1 MSTAFGTPAYQEKAK
16 ATLVSLVTALLRD
29 KPKDPVGISYTHC
42 CLGAIHLCV
51 SARHGKGR
59 IEPDATE

>member
-16 ATLVSLVTALLRD
+16 TTLVSLVTALLRD

-42 CLGAIHLCV
+42 
-51 SARHGKGR
+51 
-59 IEPDATE
+59 